1 MGGIIPV
8 LALDK
13 RIKKP
18 QLIFT
23 ISLIIAVIA
32 GVLNFVYTNSGSFY
46 FNDLGYNHGQVELYE
61 HVWHYTCL
69 NLLFAS
75 FILSIVSIHTGK
87 LFSFIRSALES
98 KWMVR
103 IGKVS
108 YGMYLFHW
116 AILVYVCNRLFV
128 TENFALK
135 ILFFIPYTLIVY
147 VIAELSFRFY
157 ESRFL
162 KLKDSLFTKK
172 KAPDK
177 SKENLS
183 TITDTAGALKPI
195 SNE

>member
-1 MGGIIPV
+1 MGGLIPV
-8 LALDK
+8 LSLDTK
-13 RIKKP
+13 IKKP
-18 QLIFT
+18 QLIF
-23 ISLIIAVIA
+23 IGSFVIAATA
-32 GVLNFVYTNSGSFY
+32 GVLNFIYTNSGSFY

-75 FILSIVSIHTGK
+75 FILSIVSIHGSK
-87 LFSFIRSALES
+87 IFSFIRSALES

-128 TENFALK
+128 TENLTLK

-172 KAPDK
+172 RTPDK
-177 SKENLS
+177 SKENLPAIADA
-183 TITDTAGALKPI
+183 TGALKSI